1 MACATTAPTP
11 TPRRGDPCQDAP
23 ESPSRVRRDPP
34 EVTMAID
41 PTQPIPLYFQ
51 LKTVLLEEILGGAY
65 GRDGQ
70 LPTEHELCDRYRISR
85 TPVSRALSELAEEG
99 VILRHRRR
107 GTFVNP
113 HWLRRRPDQPEIRV
127 VVPEEGPWARMIGE
141 GAPAEVEV
149 DVVTV
154 PRPALHQTLTHAV
167 AEGQAPDLAVLDS
180 VWAAEF
186 AAAGFLYAL
195 EDLDEEW
202 VRDEHEIDFLDA
214 LVAANRYD
222 GRTFGVSAFADVAG
236 FWYRRRELE
245 AVAAE
250 PPGTWAELRTV
261 ARALV
266 ENGLPHPVVMP
277 GGSRGGETTAY
288 CLISFLASNKA
299 EVLTPAGV
307 SLHSREAAQ
316 ALRFLRSL
324 VDDGLMSPEVV
335 AYEWDRPIR
344 LLAEGEAAISFGGS
358 YEAATLAG
366 TLGVPLRELW
376 DHVGFA
382 PIPGGPKGAPASV
395 AGTMVYGIFRQAAQP
410 ALAMRLLEEV
420 VAPEALARIARTTG
434 RIPSRRSAVALA
446 APDLDFLSQTAAL
459 LDHAVTRPATPLYPR
474 VSAQL
479 QAMLEAVLTG
489 RLGPAAA
496 AQHTAELIAAITGL
510 PVLDGAVPAR
520 APAGADVLEVGAR

>member
-1 MACATTAPTP
+1 
-11 TPRRGDPCQDAP
+11 
-23 ESPSRVRRDPP
+23 
-34 EVTMAID
+34 MAID
-41 PTQPIPLYFQ
+41 PNQPIPLYFQ
-51 LKTVLLEEILGGAY
+51 LKTVLLEEILGGVY

-70 LPTEHELCDRYRISR
+70 LPTEHELCDRYEISR

-127 VVPEEGPWARMIGE
+127 VVPEEGPWARMIRD
-141 GAPAEVEV
+141 GAQGTAEV

-154 PRPALHQTLTHAV
+154 SRPNLHQALTHAV

-195 EDLDEEW
+195 EDLNESW
-202 VRDEHEIDFLDA
+202 VRNEHEVDFLDA
-214 LVAANRYD
+214 LVAANRYG

-245 AVAAE
+245 TLGLT
-250 PPGTWAELRTV
+250 PPATWSELRSV

-266 ENGLPHPVVMP
+266 GNGHPHPIVMP

-288 CLISFLASNKA
+288 CLISFLASNAA
-299 EVLTPAGV
+299 EVLGRGGV
-307 SLHSREAAQ
+307 TLHSRETAQ

-324 VDDGLMSPEVV
+324 IDDALMSPEVV
-335 AYEWDRPIR
+335 AYEWDRPVR

-358 YEAATLAG
+358 YEAAALARA
-366 TLGVPLRELW
+366 LGVPLSKLW
-376 DHVGFA
+376 DHVAFA
-382 PIPGGPKGAPASV
+382 PVPGGPRGAPASV

-410 ALAMRLLEEV
+410 ALAMRLLEDIL
-420 VAPEALARIARTTG
+420 APEALARIGRATG
-434 RIPSRRSAVALA
+434 RIPSRRSSVALA
-446 APDLDFLSQTAAL
+446 APHLAFLSQTAAL
-459 LDHAVTRPATPLYPR
+459 LDHAVTRPSTPLYPR

-510 PVLDGAVPAR
+510 PILDGTEPSR
-520 APAGADVLEVGAR
+520 TTAGADVLEVGAVASKT